1 MIRKD
6 LLESSKK
13 KKRRKIIIRL
23 IFAFLLLVAVCVF
36 VIWSFYLDYFRIKN
50 INIEGNSFIEK
61 EKIIGNINNYIS
73 GKYFYLIP
81 KNNILI
87 ASKKKVADNLLN
99 NFFRIKSVDVSKN
112 LPDGLTV
119 KIEERN
125 PSALLCEN
133 KNCFFIDDTGYV
145 FEESPFFSGDIF
157 IKFIDQRE
165 DVGNLVSDRK
175 LSFQLIPES
184 GFRNLINFS
193 ESLSKDG
200 IKISGMVL
208 KNEGLYEFHT
218 SEEWYILLSER
229 SDYKIS
235 IDNLR
240 IALNEQIKEK
250 RPELEYIDLRL
261 QNKVFFKYR

>member
-1 MIRKD
+1 MLRKD
-6 LLESSKK
+6 FLEASKKK
-13 KKRRKIIIRL
+13 KKRRLAIRLLLMFFAIVIAIVIII
-23 IFAFLLLVAVCVF
+23 
-36 VIWSFYLDYFRIKN
+36 WSLYLDYFRIKN
-50 INIEGNSFIEK
+50 IIIEGNSFIEK
-61 EKIIGNINNYIS
+61 EKIMESVNNSIS

-87 ASKKKVADNLLN
+87 ASKKKIADNLFN
-99 NFFRIKSVDVSKN
+99 DFFRVKSVDVSKN
-112 LPDGLTV
+112 FPDGLLV
-119 KIEERN
+119 KTEERN
-125 PSALLCEN
+125 PSALLCED
-133 KNCFFIDDTGYV
+133 KNCFFVDDSGYV

-157 IKFIDQRE
+157 IKFIDRRNE
-165 DVGNLVSDRK
+165 RNFSAGSKIL
-175 LSFQLIPES
+175 PEEE
-184 GFRNLINFS
+184 FRNLINFS

-200 IKISGMVL
+200 IKISSIIL

-235 IDNLR
+235 VDNLR

>member
-50 INIEGNSFIEK
+50 INIEENSFIEK
-61 EKIIGNINNYIS
+61 EKIIENINNFIS
-73 GKYFYLIP
+73 EKYFYLIP
-81 KNNILI
+81 KNNILVI
-87 ASKKKVADNLLN
+87 SKKEIADYLLN
-99 NFFRIKSVDVSKN
+99 NFFRIKSANVSKK
-112 LPDGLTV
+112 LPDGLII

-125 PSALLCEN
+125 PSALLCED
-133 KNCFFIDDTGYV
+133 KNCFFVDDSGYV

-157 IKFIDQRE
+157 IKFIDQRNE
-165 DVGNLVSDRK
+165 GNFSVNTK
-175 LSFQLIPES
+175 VLSEEE
-184 GFRNLINFS
+184 FRNLINFS
-193 ESLSKDG
+193 ELLSKDG
-200 IKISGMVL
+200 IKVSGIIL

-218 SEEWYILLSER
+218 SEQWYILLSQR
-229 SDYKIS
+229 SNYKIS
-235 IDNLR
+235 FDNLK

-250 RPELEYIDLRL
+250 RPELEYVDLRL

>member
-13 KKRRKIIIRL
+13 KKRRKTIIRL
-23 IFAFLLLVAVCVF
+23 IFAFLFLVVVCALI
-36 VIWSFYLDYFRIKN
+36 IWSFYFDYFRIKN

-61 EKIIGNINNYIS
+61 EKIIENINSSIS

-87 ASKKKVADNLLN
+87 ASKKEIANNLLN
-99 NFFRIKSVDVSKN
+99 NFLRVKSADVSKK
-112 LPDGLTV
+112 LPDGLII

-125 PSALLCEN
+125 PLALLCED

-157 IKFIDQRE
+157 MKFIDQRNE
-165 DVGNLVSDRK
+165 RNFSANTK
-175 LSFQLIPES
+175 ILSEEE
-184 GFRNLINFS
+184 FRNLINFS

-200 IKISGMVL
+200 IKISGVIL

-218 SEEWYILLSER
+218 SEEWYILLSQR
-229 SDYKIS
+229 SNYKVS
-235 IDNLR
+235 FDNLK

-250 RPELEYIDLRL
+250 RPELEYVDLRL